1 MSLLTSRL
9 PTNVEVNAVRRD
21 VEDIEIVTTDGL
33 WEVRNARHSQSLRE
47 WDISFPTGTYSGTTI
62 AAVIAMYKAARGA
75 LYPFRFKDPIDNSA
89 TLEAF
94 GTGDGVTATFQL
106 RKNYTVGSDTHL
118 RTITR
123 PVSAI
128 SIYKAGVLQS
138 SGYTV
143 NYDTGSVLFSSIPG
157 AAAALT
163 WSGSFDVPVRF
174 DTDLE
179 STALDIRLMHIDTLT
194 LKEIRE

>member
-1 MSLLTSRL
+1 VTLLASRL
-9 PTNVEVNAVRRD
+9 PTTVEVNAIRRD

-47 WDISFPTGTYSGTTI
+47 WDISFPAGSYSGTTI
-62 AAVIAMYKAARGA
+62 AAVIAMFKAARGA

-94 GTGDGVTATFQL
+94 GTGDGTTATFQL
-106 RKNYTVGSDTHL
+106 RKNYTVGSDTHQ

-123 PVSAI
+123 PIAAV
-128 SIYKAGVLQS
+128 SIYKNDVLQTT
-138 SGYTV
+138 GYTV
-143 NYDTGSVLFSSIPG
+143 DYTTGAVLFSSIPA
-157 AAAALT
+157 AAAALK
-163 WSGSFDVPVRF
+163 WSGSFDIPVRF
-174 DTDLE
+174 DTPLGA
-179 STALDIRLMHIDTLT
+179 TAIDYRTMHIDTLT